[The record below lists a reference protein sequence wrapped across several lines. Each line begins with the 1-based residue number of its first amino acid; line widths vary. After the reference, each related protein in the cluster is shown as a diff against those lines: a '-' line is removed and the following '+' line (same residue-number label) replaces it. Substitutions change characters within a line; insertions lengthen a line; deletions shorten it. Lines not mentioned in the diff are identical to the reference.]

1 MSLVGENGAGK
12 STLAKLICGFCRPDS
27 GTVFFNGEDLAPLTI
42 MERAEHIGYV
52 MQNPNQMISFPMIY
66 DEVASGLRNRDVGEQ
81 EIRDR
86 VYDAL
91 KVCGLYPFRN
101 WPVSALSY
109 GQKKRITIAAILV
122 LNPGFIIMDE
132 PTAGQDYRH
141 YTEFMEFLKK
151 LNNEQGLSLLL
162 ITHDM
167 HLMLEYTPRTAV
179 LAGGKCLAVK
189 ESVEV
194 LTDRALIEQAG
205 LKQTS
210 LYDLALKAGIADPHA
225 FIRRFI
231 AHENRLRAAGY
242 AEGHP
247 A

>member
-1 MSLVGENGAGK
+1 VGEN
-12 STLAKLICGFCRPDS
+12 
-27 GTVFFNGEDLAPLTI
+27 
-42 MERAEHIGYV
+42 
-52 MQNPNQMISFPMIY
+52 
-66 DEVASGLRNRDVGEQ
+66 
-81 EIRDR
+81 EIRER
-86 VYDAL
+86 VYNSL

-109 GQKKRITIAAILV
+109 GQKKRLTLAAILV

-167 HLMLEYTPRTAV
+167 HLMLEYTPRAAV

-194 LTDRALIEQAG
+194 LTDRSLIKQAR

-210 LYDLALKAGIADPHA
+210 LYDLALRSGIADPHL

-231 AHENRLRAAGY
+231 AHENRLRAVGSDAAGRD
-242 AEGHP
+242 AAGRDIAGRNGLGGSATPELTPPAAPAGEGAP
-247 A
+247 